1 MLIPF
6 KLIPN
11 LKNKI
16 KGVLHVGA
24 HELEELPQYL
34 SKGIENIIWIEAN
47 PQKYEFLE
55 SILKNYKYMFLGKF
69 AAGNTRS
76 KKFLNIANNGQSS
89 SLLPFGTHKNTYPE
103 IFYTSK
109 EEVQVIPIDDWLDK
123 NVENSDLYNF
133 INIDIQGFELE
144 ALKGMPKHLKK
155 VEYIYL
161 EVNFR
166 EVYQNCSQL
175 KDIDKFLLNYNFERV
190 GMYRTIKGWGD
201 AIYSK
206 KSISFLKI
214 YYLLLIPLIRIIN
227 FPLKVI
233 KKLLKIS
240 KSFLDI

>member
-11 LKNKI
+11 LKNNI
-16 KGVLHVGA
+16 KGILHIGA

-34 SKGIENIIWIEAN
+34 SKGVKNIIWIEAN

-55 SILKNYKYMFLGKF
+55 RYLDNYKTMILGKF
-69 AAGNTRS
+69 AAGSSRG
-76 KKFLNIANNGQSS
+76 KKILNIANNGQSS
-89 SLLPFGTHKNTYPE
+89 SLLPFGTHKNTYPK

-109 EEVQVIPIDDWLDK
+109 EEVEVIPVDEWLDC
-123 NVENSDLYNF
+123 NIENPELYNF

-144 ALKGMPKHLKK
+144 ALKGMLKHLKK

-190 GMYRTIKGWGD
+190 GMYRTTKGWGD

-214 YYLLLIPLIRIIN
+214 YYLLLIPVIRIIN
-227 FPLKVI
+227 FPLKAI

-240 KSFLDI
+240 KAFLNI